1 MILWLKLCWHCLA
14 WGAAGGVIL
23 VEPATGKVKFQEQKV
38 PSYWIAGI
46 CTPWGLRMRLQK
58 IIRWLKLSKEGMGA
72 YFWEGRSHSQHSKSH
87 HQEILVWLERK
98 PRLRGFK
105 KWSLDWN
112 WPGKHKKAQ
121 RALIALCILFNLLR
135 SVRSW
140 NYDLSKGLDNSP
152 FSEFC
157 KSIFRILLQNSEKL
171 YKIITKFRLS
181 SRAMHWNFHSVNC
194 EARCWKKKLVSK
206 SRIPRKGSNFKI
218 WKQIFVWYSLIA

>member
-1 MILWLKLCWHCLA
+1 MIEALLA
-14 WGAAGGVIL
+14 VSGKGGSRRSIL
-23 VEPATGKVKFQEQKV
+23 VELAAGKVKFQEQKV
-38 PSYWIAGI
+38 PSYWIEGI

-98 PRLRGFK
+98 PKAWLRGFK

-112 WPGKHKKAQ
+112 WPGKHKQAQ

-157 KSIFRILLQNSEKL
+157 KSI
-171 YKIITKFRLS
+171 LS
-181 SRAMHWNFHSVNC
+181 SRACTGIF
-194 EARCWKKKLVSK
+194 KVSNVEQDAGRK
-206 SRIPRKGSNFKI
+206 SWCQKAEFQERVQTSKFENRYLCGIH
-218 WKQIFVWYSLIA
+218 